1 MIPARKRSESRVI
14 AVPFVRLVPVVVTVA
29 VTEAVSYLV
38 WAAKGWVWADLTNLG
53 CGEVTY
59 GGQHTNQYQ
68 HTNTQW
74 RTLLMK
80 EWNGMAGEQGSRSPK
95 AAHIQRPIGDE
106 GFALLAEASE
116 RLSVAARK
124 HHLGVFCGVILCS
137 PQATTN
143 FFFRRDGRL
152 PSADVLLTPNRPHQ
166 ITSGHVH
173 SCRLTSDICLAVSL
187 AHSCYPAL
195 PSIPHG
201 AVVHQS

>member
-1 MIPARKRSESRVI
+1 M
-14 AVPFVRLVPVVVTVA
+14 PFVRLVPVVVTVA

-106 GFALLAEASE
+106 GFALPAEASE
-116 RLSVAARK
+116 RLSVPARK

-152 PSADVLLTPNRPHQ
+152 PSAVRRCSSYTQ
-166 ITSGHVH
+166 SA
-173 SCRLTSDICLAVSL
+173 TSDHIGSCSFMSAHLRYLFGSL
-187 AHSCYPAL
+187 L
-195 PSIPHG
+195 G
-201 AVVHQS
+201 T